1 MSEENVEI
9 VRNTLAAFDR
19 AIASYWRTPRS
30 MAEEVEAGAPE
41 VEEAIGFLDP
51 GIVWNAGDLGSARGR
66 EQMAALLD
74 DLLDI
79 ADAYE
84 ISVKEIRE
92 GEGDRVYAAVD
103 RAITAKGS
111 GIETTIP
118 VFVTFRIENGLIAQ
132 MDEYLD
138 RHEALEAAGLRE

>member
-1 MSEENVEI
+1 
-9 VRNTLAAFDR
+9 
-19 AIASYWRTPRS
+19 
-30 MAEEVEAGAPE
+30 MAV
-41 VEEAIGFLDP
+41 
-51 GIVWNAGDLGSARGR
+51 
-66 EQMAALLD
+66 LLD

-84 ISVKEIRE
+84 ISVTEIRE

-138 RHEALEAAGLRE
+138 RQEALEAAGLRSSEILRGRCRRKH